1 MTNIGKIIIFHPNS
15 PPYAI
20 KFVCLEQNNRHFD
33 QSDEQ
38 PDTPFRHLPADSKA
52 AIWIIKLML
61 VLLHKFSH
69 LTAIIMDQ
77 DLKKQLSQDQDGLL
91 TYEYIA
97 NHIGHCDE
105 IMGEL
110 VDNMILVD
118 STGQF
123 VVSAARYLY
132 AIDNERYSAPIS
144 HLIAAAIEKDRER
157 RYLPDLITT
166 IWGADYQSRAAE
178 LSAADDN
185 FRRIYKRI
193 TPTGS
198 I

>member
-1 MTNIGKIIIFHPNS
+1 MSRLPDSAATSSFSMKSAFYGGCRENTDFLAADYYQITKFII
-15 PPYAI
+15 
-20 KFVCLEQNNRHFD
+20 
-33 QSDEQ
+33 
-38 PDTPFRHLPADSKA
+38 PAATFKEA
-52 AIWIIKLML
+52 FWIIKLML
-61 VLLHKFSH
+61 VFLHKFSH
-69 LTAIIMDQ
+69 LTATTMDQ

-97 NHIGHCDE
+97 NHIGHCDD
-105 IMGEL
+105 IMDEL

-132 AIDNERYSAPIS
+132 AIDHEHYFSAIS
-144 HLIAAAIEKDRER
+144 RLIAAAIEKDRER

-178 LSAADDN
+178 LSATDDN

-193 TPTGS
+193 TPTES

>member
-1 MTNIGKIIIFHPNS
+1 
-15 PPYAI
+15 
-20 KFVCLEQNNRHFD
+20 
-33 QSDEQ
+33 
-38 PDTPFRHLPADSKA
+38 
-52 AIWIIKLML
+52 
-61 VLLHKFSH
+61 
-69 LTAIIMDQ
+69 MDQ

-97 NHIGHCDE
+97 NHIGHCDD
-105 IMGEL
+105 IMDEL
-110 VDNMILVD
+110 IDNMILVD
-118 STGQF
+118 NTGQF
-123 VVSAARYLY
+123 VVSAARYLF
-132 AIDNERYSAPIS
+132 AIDSEHYAATIS
-144 HLIAAAIEKDRER
+144 RLTAIAIEKDREH

-193 TPTGS
+193 TPTES

>member
-1 MTNIGKIIIFHPNS
+1 M
-15 PPYAI
+15 
-20 KFVCLEQNNRHFD
+20 
-33 QSDEQ
+33 
-38 PDTPFRHLPADSKA
+38 
-52 AIWIIKLML
+52 
-61 VLLHKFSH
+61 
-69 LTAIIMDQ
+69 MDQ

-105 IMGEL
+105 IMDEL

-132 AIDNERYSAPIS
+132 AIDGKHYSDVIS
-144 HLIAAAIEKDRER
+144 RLIATAIEKDRER
-157 RYLPDLITT
+157 RYLPDLITS
-166 IWGADYQSRAAE
+166 IWGSDYQSRAEE
-178 LSAADDN
+178 LIATDDN

-193 TPTGS
+193 TPTEN